1 MEIFANNDT
10 AYHQWCESN
19 PNGFVLNYR
28 KYLDKYGVLHRVG
41 CPSLKPSTAHNHPQ
55 PFTGNTYRKAVSNDF
70 NDLDEVYVQRLKLQG
85 VKEQRRARP
94 CKKCNPTKLNLM
106 S

>member
-1 MEIFANNDT
+1 MELFVNNDT
-10 AYHQWCESN
+10 AYRQWCESN

-70 NDLDEVYVQRLKLQG
+70 NELDDLYMDRQEELGLVEIYLAYR
-85 VKEQRRARP
+85 
-94 CKKCNPTKLNLM
+94 CKKCNTA
-106 S
+106 

>member
-1 MEIFANNDT
+1 MTMKRFANNDS
-10 AYHQWCESN
+10 AYHQWCEAN

-41 CPSLKPSTAHNHPQ
+41 CPSLKPSAAHNHPQ

-70 NDLDEVYVQRLKLQG
+70 NDLDDLHMNRQ
-85 VKEQRRARP
+85 KELGREKILSAYR
-94 CKKCNPTKLNLM
+94 CKKCNP
-106 S
+106 